1 MVSIGIPIFCKNL
14 FGWKLKVHGPS
25 ACSQRAGL
33 LFVGLPV
40 SRCGCDFSAETIW
53 NHKKKAAEWPNE
65 HKASLSEV
73 EKTDSK
79 DFPHVLA
86 PKDKLDLA
94 ILDFGTGSSS

>member
-1 MVSIGIPIFCKNL
+1 MAQVLAVSAPDCCLWDCPWAAAAVIFL
-14 FGWKLKVHGPS
+14 LRPS
-25 ACSQRAGL
+25 
-33 LFVGLPV
+33 
-40 SRCGCDFSAETIW
+40 ETT
-53 NHKKKAAEWPNE
+53 KKRAAEWPNE